1 MRLTSTMLRRII
13 AEEMQKMNNRQI
25 VAEGTANNPVRVT
38 PEYINRLIKEELE
51 LFQHQQRL
59 AEARRRRVR
68 ARRLAEARRR
78 RARNSYYY

>member
-25 VAEGTANNPVRVT
+25 VAEGTVDNPVRVT

-51 LFQHQQRL
+51 TFQRQQRL
-59 AEARRRRVR
+59 AESRRRRVR
-68 ARRLAEARRR
+68 ARRLAEERRR
-78 RARNSYYY
+78 VRNSYSY